1 MPTLRCDDSSGM
13 VDVVVVWVWVWGRCF
28 GSRVFSGRS
37 GWPHFCCWGSEV
49 GRVFLRVVL
58 SKSDTLAETNIAPE
72 NRLSR
77 EEMNLSTIEFQGLH

>member
-1 MPTLRCDDSSGM
+1 MG
-13 VDVVVVWVWVWGRCF
+13 G
-28 GSRVFSGRS
+28 S
-37 GWPHFCCWGSEV
+37 GWPHFFAVDGGSEV